1 MAAAA
6 GERGRRAEEVREKV
20 SDSEGT
26 DGQAESRTKRRA
38 EQVQELEVEFD
49 TGGERP

>member
-6 GERGRRAEEVREKV
+6 GERRRRADEVREV